1 MRPYCAGYLS
11 MKQIEVRI
19 ILRKKKINVQ
29 PSNHFCLVS
38 VRIRTLSG
46 KFHCVTVLWSTVQ
59 IFQQFEE
66 GVIFFYFS
74 VFSVGDDSIQW
85 KMQQIFFC
93 CCFYE
98 DAYIAPRCF
107 HFIYYGQISSHQ
119 IELSNH
125 FCPHIGASAFNG
137 YLQSSVKNPVNLKP
151 DVACFLHLSSIMT
164 IASCRH
170 VALCSCLSDHRA
182 LL

>member
-1 MRPYCAGYLS
+1 LKEKLLMRPYCAGYLS

-46 KFHCVTVLWSTVQ
+46 KFHCVTVLCSTVQ

-74 VFSVGDDSIQW
+74 VFSVADDSIQW
-85 KMQQIFFC
+85 KMQQIFFVVV
-93 CCFYE
+93 FT
-98 DAYIAPRCF
+98 RM
-107 HFIYYGQISSHQ
+107 
-119 IELSNH
+119 L
-125 FCPHIGASAFNG
+125 
-137 YLQSSVKNPVNLKP
+137 
-151 DVACFLHLSSIMT
+151 T
-164 IASCRH
+164 
-170 VALCSCLSDHRA
+170 
-182 LL
+182 